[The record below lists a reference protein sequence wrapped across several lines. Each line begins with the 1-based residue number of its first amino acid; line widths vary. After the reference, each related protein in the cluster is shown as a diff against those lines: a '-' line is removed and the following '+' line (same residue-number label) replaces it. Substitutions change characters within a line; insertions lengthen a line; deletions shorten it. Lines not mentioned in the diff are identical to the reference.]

1 MPKKESP
8 IHLPLKY
15 PVSFPHKLLTLWTI
29 IIIQKSVPWDK
40 IEDHFHGKVIIAD
53 DVVPVLVVQLAGPIT

>member
-29 IIIQKSVPWDK
+29 IIIQKSVPLDK
-40 IEDHFHGKVIIAD
+40 IEDHFHGNIRFS
-53 DVVPVLVVQLAGPIT
+53 LQTT